1 MRFAAVILAF
11 GFLLL
16 LTGRAGASASTVLA
30 FEGELDWREGAL
42 GLTLRGEGLPLLV
55 LEARGLGSS
64 RLSLDGDIRHM
75 KAGGYDLAGRLA
87 LDLTLDK
94 DAGTESR
101 LTGKLSGYDIM
112 LNSFPVRDLRAVFV
126 VRGKLLDLE
135 KFSCGVLSAKGTI
148 DLAGNSIESFFVEL
162 LPVELEHVCRI
173 AGFGSGSPLAGVTGT
188 VSANLQVSGALRAPR
203 LQGRLNAVNGSFGA
217 LFYDSIGLQFVGT
230 YPQLELL
237 ESLVMPSE
245 RAGVKISGRLD
256 FSDWHNLGAQAARLR
271 RSPVVSE
278 ERDRRGWVL
287 QRMQA
292 EDNSVTELKYL
303 LLKDDRGDA
312 SAFLGIQKSIG
323 F

>member
-1 MRFAAVILAF
+1 MRFAAAVLAF
-11 GFLLL
+11 GLFWLLP
-16 LTGRAGASASTVLA
+16 GASSARASTVFA
-30 FEGELDWREGAL
+30 FEGELDWREGSL
-42 GLTLRGEGLPLLV
+42 GLALRGEGLPLLV

-87 LDLTLDK
+87 LDLILDK
-94 DAGTESR
+94 DTGTESR
-101 LTGKLSGYDIM
+101 LTGRLSGYDM
-112 LNSFPVRDLRAVFV
+112 MVNSFPVRDLRAVFV
-126 VRGKLLDLE
+126 VRGKQLDLE
-135 KFSCGVLSAKGTI
+135 EFSCGVLSAKGTI
-148 DLAGNSIESFFVEL
+148 DLAENSTEGFFVEL

-173 AGFGSGSPLAGVTGT
+173 AGLGSGLPLAGVTGT
-188 VSANLQVSGALRAPR
+188 VAANLQVSGALRVPR
-203 LQGRLNAVNGSFGA
+203 IQGRLSAANGSFGA

-237 ESLVMPSE
+237 ESLVVPAG
-245 RAGVKISGRLD
+245 RAGVRISGRLD

-287 QRMQA
+287 QRMQT